1 MKKPR
6 RADCERIA
14 QHIGTDATILA
25 QLLDD
30 ASQIQWERP
39 TRRAPEETPRARGVF
54 GDPTAEVAL
63 DPRRLRVREAYDAA
77 LVAFVR
83 SYDDLTSA
91 RSRLTDALEAWKGQ
105 G

>member
-14 QHIGTDATILA
+14 DKIGDDARALA
-25 QLLDD
+25 QLMED
-30 ASQIQWERP
+30 ASEIQWERP

-54 GDPTAEVAL
+54 GDPTVEVAL
-63 DPRRLRVREAYDAA
+63 DPRRLRVREAYHAA
-77 LVAFVR
+77 LVTFVK
-83 SYDDLTSA
+83 SYDDLLTA

-105 G
+105 